1 MTLKNLPSF
10 ADLGT
15 GRQIL
20 FWALALGFAAPAS
33 AQVWKYV
40 DANGTTHFT
49 NEPVPN
55 ALIVIP
61 GDAKTSPDLG
71 VLREDQARRT
81 LSFVE
86 SQSSYN
92 EVRPHLLAAAKTHG
106 VEPDLI
112 KAVAATESAF
122 NPQAVSHK
130 GAVGLMQIMPATA
143 NQYGVKAEP
152 GRPLLQ
158 KLKEPAVNIEIGTR
172 YLADLT
178 RLYPDR
184 LDLVLASYNAGQ
196 GAVSRAGHQIP
207 NYRETQDYVRK
218 VLAIY
223 KVLQKRS

>member
-1 MTLKNLPSF
+1 MTFKYLPYFSNLSIGLFLSF
-10 ADLGT
+10 WTLVLGCV
-15 GRQIL
+15 
-20 FWALALGFAAPAS
+20 APAS

-40 DANGTTHFT
+40 DANGVTHFT
-49 NEPVPN
+49 NEPVAN
-55 ALIVIP
+55 AQLIIA
-61 GDAKTSPDLG
+61 GDAKTTPDVG
-71 VLREDQARRT
+71 ALREDLARRT

-92 EVRPHLLAAAKTHG
+92 EARPHLLAAAKTHG
-106 VEPDLI
+106 VEADLI

-122 NPQAVSHK
+122 NPRAVSHK

-143 NQYGVKAEP
+143 AQYGVTSEP
-152 GRPLLQ
+152 GRPVIQ
-158 KLKEPAVNIEIGTR
+158 KLKEPELNIEVGTR

-178 RLYPDR
+178 RLYPGR